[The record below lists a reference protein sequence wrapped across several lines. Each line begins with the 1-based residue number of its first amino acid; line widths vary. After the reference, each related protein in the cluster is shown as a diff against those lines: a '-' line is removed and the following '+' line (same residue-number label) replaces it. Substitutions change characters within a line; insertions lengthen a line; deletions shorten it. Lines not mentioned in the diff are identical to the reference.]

1 MKIEQ
6 MLHGYDNGHRLLAGS
21 VLLKDGMDMDAIAV
35 MSDWSEY
42 VDSSESSYLTAYPL
56 KESNYYVVAKTWYA
70 DEMKR
75 PGCVWTHSLLIPIDC
90 LNSIDDFNR
99 LRTLFVRPK
108 QEEALDN
115 YSNTIEYENRN
126 FSANDYEVLKVDRFL
141 ALQVLLCFINAKCS
155 LVSMEV
161 LNDKDIMER
170 LMLSVM
176 NVLPQ
181 ELLFKLSWCTG
192 TAYQRKLNGIPL
204 TWQFLTRGRDNTIGA
219 NRDEERWM
227 TYVLDGILRGD
238 VNQGQLL
245 RMFSDDIQDKEDNYA
260 AIVIMLYTLEDYF
273 KTGDKSEVRYG
284 QVLSCIAKYFPAAN
298 NGTVIKKLCTN
309 RTFSDRYCEDEL
321 FFYYFCT
328 LPLDGVFDIT
338 ETKVIERWKEFVER
352 NRNDYLPFLN
362 KLSEAGHVNDWGIQV
377 LKDSVEVMS
386 DEEVITTFKTC
397 FKLFTMIVL
406 LNPLLLNRIEWNK
419 LSKGE
424 LEVLLPLILDYRT
437 RGGFYQWKELF
448 KVSLAN
454 DIDFS
459 EQLAK
464 VIFDGTDNATNV
476 LLDYV
481 NNHTSRYVD
490 IVLGRQLKHHER
502 EVLKWLKS
510 KNSITDNVAY
520 AISNAINEHS
530 SIVVSEGARI
540 WKPYL
545 SLQNHNL
552 KQEVYAFLFI
562 LSFNWAKDMDA
573 LNLMRMSFYPLHAL
587 QASGHLKYNI
597 WSQIL
602 PCLDS
607 LFVWEDWDKCKK
619 LRKTVVRRLKEAGL
633 GRNVLE
639 HFTPDN
645 DLNELLRKNW

>member
-21 VLLKDGMDMDAIAV
+21 VLLKNSMDMDAIAV

-42 VDSSESSYLTAYPL
+42 VDSSDSSYLTAYPL

-108 QEEALDN
+108 LEETLDN
-115 YSNTIEYENRN
+115 YSHTIEYENRN
-126 FSANDYEVLKVDRFL
+126 FSVSDYEVLKVDRFL
-141 ALQVLLCFINAKCS
+141 ALQVFQCFVNAKCS

-161 LNDKDIMER
+161 LKDKDTMER

-181 ELLFKLSWCTG
+181 EFLLKLSWCTG

-204 TWQFLTRGRDNTIGA
+204 TWQFLTRGRDNNIGA
-219 NRDEERWM
+219 KREEGRWM

-245 RMFSDDIQDKEDNYA
+245 RMFSEDIQEKEDNYA

-284 QVLSCIAKYFPAAN
+284 QVLNSIAKYFPAASD
-298 NGTVIKKLCTN
+298 GTVIKKLCTN
-309 RTFSDRYCEDEL
+309 RTFSDRYCGDER

-338 ETKVIERWKEFVER
+338 ETKVIERWNEFLER

-377 LKDSVEVMS
+377 LKESVEVIS
-386 DEEVITTFKTC
+386 DEEVITAFRTC
-397 FKLFTMIVL
+397 FNLFTMIAL
-406 LNPLLLNRIEWNK
+406 LNPMLLNRIQWNK
-419 LSKGE
+419 LDKGE
-424 LEVLLPLILDYRT
+424 LEALLPLILDYRI
-437 RGGFYQWKELF
+437 RDGFYRWKELF

-454 DIDFS
+454 GIDFS

-464 VIFDGTDNATNV
+464 VIFDGTDNATSV

-481 NNHTSRYVD
+481 NDHTSRDVD
-490 IVLGRQLKHHER
+490 IVFGRQLKHHER
-502 EVLKWLKS
+502 DVLQWLKS
-510 KNSITDNVAY
+510 KDSITDNVAY

-530 SIVVSEGARI
+530 SIVVSEGVHI

-552 KQEVYAFLFI
+552 QQEVYAFLFI
-562 LSFNWAKDMDA
+562 LSFNWVKDIDA
-573 LNLMRMSFYPLHAL
+573 LKLMRMSFYPLHTL

-607 LFVWEDWDKCKK
+607 LFIWEDWDKCKK
-619 LRKTVVRRLKEAGL
+619 LRKTVVRRLKESGL
-633 GRNVLE
+633 GKNVVE